1 MQERSVKY
9 SRRQKIASKEFYFG
23 LLSSVFANDKVDPMV
38 EVPLEKNAFLA
49 IRGEK
54 RKKEKKTYESVD
66 MFGTL
71 LVQLLDHHCNP
82 HKYVS
87 T

>member
-1 MQERSVKY
+1 M
-9 SRRQKIASKEFYFG
+9 
-23 LLSSVFANDKVDPMV
+23 FANDKVDPMV

-49 IRGEK
+49 I

>member
-1 MQERSVKY
+1 MKY

-38 EVPLEKNAFLA
+38 EVPLEKNAFPA